1 MSTKNVRTYSDLDMM
16 FKQHPVTKDVTRKFN
31 ENAVKLSL
39 KGLILTNFGERPFHP
54 EIGSGIRGLLFELDT
69 PGTRIAIRNAI
80 TSVINNFEPRV
91 LLNNVT
97 VKSTSSNGYTIG
109 IDYRIVNSIEPV
121 TMTLML
127 KRVR

>member
-31 ENAVKLSL
+31 ENAIKLSL